1 MILWRRVRKR
11 LYSILILLDAL
22 VDSFDSSCIAISYHW
37 YWTFCFDSCQWYWNW
52 AYFLFSSALICDRG
66 RERRCWNHDLWSQ
79 ELGYCFC
86 VCQYSQYGVEVL
98 RLGRHL
104 QVYWIWWWRDH
115 ALYILYTSS
124 WYWIVPS
131 FVYID
136 SIYQV
141 VFPLIQFKFY
151 AAIRSL
157 ASEIVACLL
166 YTYIKINQKRG
177 TLDVPV
183 YCFLDRGNCCR
194 PLPIWFRQW
203 YRPLSLNMRMKE
215 KKRIVKAWAVPSL
228 LFWRYSLCG
237 VCSWIGLFGDW
248 WLYWWYLSQCQDSS
262 SSRIQWWCIEFPRC
276 CIS

>member
-11 LYSILILLDAL
+11 LYSILFLLDAL

-52 AYFLFSSALICDRG
+52 AYFLFPSALIWDRG

-79 ELGYCFC
+79 ELGYRLC

-183 YCFLDRGNCCR
+183 YCFWMEEIVVDRHQYGSDSGTDHCHSICGWR
-194 PLPIWFRQW
+194 RRRGSWRHEQC
-203 YRPLSLNMRMKE
+203 
-215 KKRIVKAWAVPSL
+215 L
-228 LFWRYSLCG
+228 LYYSEG
-237 VCSWIGLFGDW
+237 IHS
-248 WLYWWYLSQCQDSS
+248 
-262 SSRIQWWCIEFPRC
+262 IE
-276 CIS
+276 SVHE